1 MLAFN
6 SGEIKSTQ
14 ILAQIFNVQDM
25 FKILLSL
32 LLVKIVVFSKQN
44 HALDDIILFSSEKLK
59 YSKNVALYQGVLESF
74 EYVNPDLFVLF
85 KRESRFFE
93 KLWES
98 YVVYKKDF
106 HFAIPF
112 LLLKNKT

>member
-6 SGEIKSTQ
+6 SGEIKSIQ
-14 ILAQIFNVQDM
+14 ILAQIFKVQDM
-25 FKILLSL
+25 FKTLLNL
-32 LLVKIVVFSKQN
+32 LLVKIIVFSKQN
-44 HALDDIILFSSEKLK
+44 HALDDIILFCSEKLK

-85 KRESRFFE
+85 KRESGFFE

-98 YVVYKKDF
+98 DVVYKKDF